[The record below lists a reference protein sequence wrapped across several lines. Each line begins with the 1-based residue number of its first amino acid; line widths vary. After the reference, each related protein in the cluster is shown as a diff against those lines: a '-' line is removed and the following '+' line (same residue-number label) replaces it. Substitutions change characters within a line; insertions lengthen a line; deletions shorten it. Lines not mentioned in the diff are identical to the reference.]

1 MIYIA
6 NLNLI
11 YSMTQAHQKYASLD
25 QSFKR
30 IAEIG
35 EGAFGKVYLGEILK
49 EHQDYL
55 SANISE
61 NMNSL
66 NIANKNSEKIA

>member
-1 MIYIA
+1 
-6 NLNLI
+6 
-11 YSMTQAHQKYASLD
+11 MTQAHQKYVSLD
-25 QSFKR
+25 QSFNR

-66 NIANKNSEKIA
+66 NIGNKNTQNTAEKQS